1 MEKRYIRK
9 KNKVRDDIYE
19 KKIYFKRNIQK
30 EIGYKL
36 AFWLSLKNEID
47 FSKILNLNKL

>member
-1 MEKRYIRK
+1 MHK

-19 KKIYFKRNIQK
+19 KEIYSKRNIHK

-36 AFWLSLKNEID
+36 AFWLSLKNEIG